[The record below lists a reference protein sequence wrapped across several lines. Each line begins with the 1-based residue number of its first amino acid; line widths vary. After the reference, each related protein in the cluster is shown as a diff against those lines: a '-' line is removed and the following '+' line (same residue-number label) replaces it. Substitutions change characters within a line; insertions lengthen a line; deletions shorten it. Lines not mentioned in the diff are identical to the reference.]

1 MQPIALHK
9 GPAAAL
15 APAGQ
20 QAARQAAPK
29 GRAAAPTAAS
39 RPASRGAGQR
49 HTGRSPRLV
58 VANTAS
64 IETQAQQAPPG
75 PPPPET
81 KYAATVEVAAVEKG
95 VDVVRVACAERLPE
109 VEFNLRRGTT
119 TNSYLLKGAGSGY
132 EALIDVPSL
141 VFNVDFAGQLQ
152 SMGAVKTLRYILI
165 TRLTPERLP
174 VLASVLRACQQQ
186 GLQLW
191 LTNPALQLL
200 NDRAAADENL
210 ANALKAVQV
219 EVVSRGS
226 ELRLPG
232 KRTLRFIPIPTP
244 RWPDLVSIYS
254 EEDKLL
260 FSSNFFS
267 AHAAPPSL
275 AAGARNGPRSDW
287 GWSEY
292 GADWQYY
299 FDCMLAP
306 AARQAATALERL
318 NINASL
324 SGGKGGGLGAVLS
337 RLADL
342 VTELTMGADDGV
354 AEPLAV
360 SAIAPMHGPV
370 VRQSL
375 TELVRR
381 YGEWTKQQL
390 EAAATASVAVLYA
403 SAYGNTASLAQAI
416 SHGVT
421 KAGVGVETLN
431 LESAGLDELE
441 RLLDR
446 CSGFVL
452 GSPTLGGH
460 MPTQVQTALG
470 TIIRNSNAKQ
480 VTCSV
485 FGSFGWSGEAVDM
498 MEKRLKDAGFRFAF
512 DPVRCKFKPTSQTLQ
527 LCEESGL
534 DLAQEVKRAQKRKER
549 LAAAKLSVAETASG
563 KALALG
569 RVLGSLCVLTAKDG
583 DAQGAML
590 ASWVSQASFD
600 PPGITVA
607 VKRDRAVES
616 MLPVGA
622 GFVLNVLAEGK
633 DRPVMKRL
641 LKPFKPAEDRFGGM
655 EVLRSEATGAVI
667 LPEAAS
673 YLECTVSQRM
683 EAGDHYLVY
692 ATVDSGKVLQDN
704 AQSVVHYRKIGTSY

>member
-1 MQPIALHK
+1 M
-9 GPAAAL
+9 
-15 APAGQ
+15 
-20 QAARQAAPK
+20 
-29 GRAAAPTAAS
+29 
-39 RPASRGAGQR
+39 
-49 HTGRSPRLV
+49 
-58 VANTAS
+58 
-64 IETQAQQAPPG
+64 ETQAQQAPPG
-75 PPPPET
+75 PPPPES
-81 KYAATVEVAAVEKG
+81 KYAAAIEVVPVEKG
-95 VDVVRVACAERLPE
+95 VDAVRVVCAERLPE

-132 EALIDVPSL
+132 EALIDVPSR
-141 VFNVDFAGQLQ
+141 VFDVDFAGQLAA
-152 SMGAVKTLRYILI
+152 MGAAKSLRYVLI

-200 NDRAAADENL
+200 NDRAAADEGL
-210 ANALKAVQV
+210 ANALKGVQV

-267 AHAAPPSL
+267 AHAAPPSMV
-275 AAGARNGPRSDW
+275 AGTRSTARADG

-292 GADWQYY
+292 SGDWQYY

-318 NINASL
+318 NINSTL
-324 SGGKGGGLGAVLS
+324 SGGRGGLGAVLS

-375 TELVRR
+375 TELVRS
-381 YGEWTKQQL
+381 YGDWTTRQL

-403 SAYGNTASLAQAI
+403 SAYGNTAGLAQAI
-416 SHGVT
+416 SHGIT

-480 VTCSV
+480 VPCSV

-534 DLAQEVKRAQKRKER
+534 DLAQEIKRAQKRKER
-549 LAAAKLSVAETASG
+549 LTAAKLSVAETASG

-622 GFVLNVLAEGK
+622 GFVLNVLADGK

-641 LKPFKPAEDRFGGM
+641 LKPFKPAEDRFAGM

-673 YLECTVSQRM
+673 YLECTVAQRM

-692 ATVDSGKVLQDN
+692 ATVDAGKVLQDN